1 LATEAI
7 GLRREGGVTRRR
19 LLTQGSRYLFLGA
32 TLAALLVLGF
42 LMFLTLKEG
51 LARLDWDFITH
62 YPSRH
67 AEKAGIRPALL
78 GTMWVVGVS
87 LILAI
92 PVAVGTAIWIEEF
105 APRHG
110 FVSFVKLNLANLAG
124 VPSIIYGIL
133 GLAVFVRFYNMGP
146 VILAAG
152 FTLALMIIP
161 MTVITSQEAIRQ
173 VPPSQRDGALAL
185 GATRWQAV
193 WHSVLPSAMPGIMTG
208 IILAVS
214 RAVGETAAIIMIGGF
229 TFLQFSPSIFTPLQS
244 LMDAFTILPIQ
255 IYGWTID
262 PREEFR
268 ENAAAAIIVLM
279 VGVMIMNIAAAL
291 IRERFRRS

>member
-1 LATEAI
+1 MTADALKLQAEGAVA
-7 GLRREGGVTRRR
+7 RRQWFAR
-19 LLTQGSRYLFLGA
+19 GSRYLFLGA
-32 TLAALLVLGF
+32 TLAALAVLAL
-42 LMFLTLKEG
+42 LMYLTLKQG
-51 LARLDWDFITH
+51 LSSLDWDFITS

-67 AEKAGIRPALL
+67 ADEAGIRPAIL
-78 GTMWVVGVS
+78 GSIWVVSVAV
-87 LILAI
+87 ILAI

-105 APRHG
+105 APKNG

-133 GLAVFVRFYNMGP
+133 GLAVFVRFYGMGP

-161 MTVITSQEAIRQ
+161 MTVIASQEAIRQ

-193 WHSVLPSAMPGIMTG
+193 WHSVLPSAIPGIMTG

-229 TFLQFSPSIFTPLQS
+229 TFLQFSPSIFTPVQS

-268 ENAAAAIIVLM
+268 QNAAAAIIVLM
-279 VGVMIMNIAAAL
+279 VGVMMLNIVAAL
-291 IRERFRRS
+291 IRERFRRN

>member
-1 LATEAI
+1 MAADALKLQAA
-7 GLRREGGVTRRR
+7 GSVARRHWVARA
-19 LLTQGSRYLFLGA
+19 SRYLFLGA
-32 TLAALLVLGF
+32 TLAALSILAL
-42 LMFLTLKEG
+42 LMFLTAKEG
-51 LARLDWDFITH
+51 LGRLELDFITN
-62 YPSRH
+62 YPSRF
-67 AEKAGIRPALL
+67 ADKAGIRPALL
-78 GTMWVVGVS
+78 GTIWVVGVGVV
-87 LILAI
+87 LAI
-92 PVAVGTAIWIEEF
+92 PIAVGTAIWIEEF
-105 APRHG
+105 APKNG
-110 FVSFVKLNLANLAG
+110 LLAFVKLNLANLAG

-161 MTVITSQEAIRQ
+161 MMVIASQEAIRQ

-193 WHSVLPSAMPGIMTG
+193 WHSVLPSAVPGIMTG

-229 TFLQFSPSIFTPLQS
+229 TFLQFSPSIFTPIQS

-268 ENAAAAIIVLM
+268 QNAAAAIIVLM
-279 VGVMIMNIAAAL
+279 VGVMALNIGAAL

>member
-1 LATEAI
+1 VATETFR
-7 GLRREGGVTRRR
+7 LRAEGGVARRQWLSR
-19 LLTQGSRYLFLGA
+19 ASRYMFLGA
-32 TLAALLVLGF
+32 TLCGLVILAL
-42 LMFLTLKEG
+42 LMFLTLREG
-51 LARLDWDFITH
+51 LERLNWGFITN
-62 YPSRH
+62 YPSRFPDQ
-67 AEKAGIRPALL
+67 AGIRPALL
-78 GTMWVVGVS
+78 GTIWVVGMTM
-87 LILAI
+87 ILAI
-92 PVAVGTAIWIEEF
+92 PIAVGTAIWIEEF
-105 APRHG
+105 APRNG
-110 FVSFVKLNLANLAG
+110 LLAFVKLNLSNLAG

-161 MTVITSQEAIRQ
+161 MTVIASQEAIRQ

-193 WHSVLPSAMPGIMTG
+193 RYSVLPSAVPGIMTG
-208 IILAVS
+208 IILAIS
-214 RAVGETAAIIMIGGF
+214 RAVAETAAIIMIGGF
-229 TFLQFSPSIFTPLQS
+229 TFLQFSPSFLTPWQS
-244 LMDAFTILPIQ
+244 LNDAFTILPIQ

-268 ENAAAAIIVLM
+268 SLAAAAIIVLM
-279 VGVMIMNIAAAL
+279 VGVMALNIGAAL